1 MSSIK
6 KAWFCQSCGAKHPQ
20 WLGQCKSCNEWNTL
34 VEEIIEKGIKD
45 NKSWSNK
52 VKNEPLEISQ
62 IESLN
67 VKRKRSGDDEFDRV
81 LGGEIVPGSICLLGG
96 EPGIGKST
104 LLLQIAIK
112 KNQNVLYVS
121 GEESLQQIKMR
132 AERID
137 LESKNCSVLS
147 EVSTKK
153 IIEQQKIHHLI
164 F

>member
-6 KAWFCQSCGAKHPQ
+6 KAWFCQSCGTKHPQ

-34 VEEIIEKGIKD
+34 VEEIIEKGIED
-45 NKSWSNK
+45 NKSWSNM

-62 IESLN
+62 IKSLN
-67 VKRKRSGDDEFDRV
+67 VKRKISGDDEFDRV
-81 LGGEIVPGSICLLGG
+81 IGGGIVPGSICLLGG

-104 LLLQIAIK
+104 LLLQLAIK

-137 LESKNCSVLS
+137 
-147 EVSTKK
+147 
-153 IIEQQKIHHLI
+153 
-164 F
+164 